1 MLTRVA
7 FFGSYVLLWIIGGI
21 MKLFKKTPEK
31 EEKEEKT
38 D

>member
-1 MLTRVA
+1 MFTCVA

-21 MKLFKKTPEK
+21 MRLFKKTPEK
-31 EEKEEKT
+31 EEKAEKT